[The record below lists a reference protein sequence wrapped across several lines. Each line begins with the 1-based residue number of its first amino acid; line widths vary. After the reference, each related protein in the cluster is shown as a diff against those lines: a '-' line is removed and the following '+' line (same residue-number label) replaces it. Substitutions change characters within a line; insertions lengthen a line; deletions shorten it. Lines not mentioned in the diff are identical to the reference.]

1 MKRKLFALALCI
13 VTAAILFTSA
23 GADEAEQAV
32 TFSLQQAVDYAL
44 ENSAAIKLA
53 NTAVDKA
60 EVGYREAKSAYDKA
74 DEAGE
79 LPRELRMQMSS
90 EMRFESYK
98 LAEGYYKE
106 MADMGRTLAK
116 AGREQAMETVKM
128 AVQNAYFNLLFA
140 QEKAKIQESVLESAE
155 RDMDIA
161 NKKYELG
168 MVSQVDVLSSEAAL
182 ESARLGYNTALRE
195 LEYQA
200 MSFNK
205 TLGLPL
211 KTSVNLTDSLTHEEP
226 PEADLEERV
235 ALALKNRYEV
245 IAAKEQ
251 YRVNELN
258 HRLTLGWYPE
268 NTFIT
273 RQARYD
279 MEKSHHQMVS
289 AEQDVELS
297 VRKAY
302 MDMHSAYESIN
313 VLGKNVERLQKAYDI
328 TRLRYDSGMATSQEV
343 VNALN
348 ALNDIKLQ
356 HLKAIHGYN
365 LARLQFEASSGIGI
379 AAAGGMGT
387 AVAGGAGGVGA
398 AGGAAAATAG
408 GF

>member
-1 MKRKLFALALCI
+1 
-13 VTAAILFTSA
+13 
-23 GADEAEQAV
+23 
-32 TFSLQQAVDYAL
+32 
-44 ENSAAIKLA
+44 
-53 NTAVDKA
+53 
-60 EVGYREAKSAYDKA
+60 
-74 DEAGE
+74 
-79 LPRELRMQMSS
+79 
-90 EMRFESYK
+90 
-98 LAEGYYKE
+98 

-116 AGREQAMETVKM
+116 AGREQARETVKM

-140 QEKAKIQESVLESAE
+140 QDKAEIQKSVLESAE
-155 RDMDIA
+155 KDMDIA

-182 ESARLGYNTALRE
+182 ESARLGYNTALRD

-211 KTSVNLTDSLTHEEP
+211 KTRVNLTDSLTHEEP
-226 PEADLEERV
+226 PEADLEEKV
-235 ALALKNRYEV
+235 ALALQNRYEV

-258 HRLTLGWYPE
+258 HKLTLGWYPE

-302 MDMHSAYESIN
+302 MDMYSAYESIN

-328 TRLRYDSGMATSQEV
+328 ARLRYDNGMATSQEV

-387 AVAGGAGGVGA
+387 AVAGGAGGATAAA
-398 AGGAAAATAG
+398 AGG
-408 GF
+408 F

>member
-1 MKRKLFALALCI
+1 M
-13 VTAAILFTSA
+13 
-23 GADEAEQAV
+23 
-32 TFSLQQAVDYAL
+32 DYAL
-44 ENSAAIKLA
+44 ENSAAIKLSY
-53 NTAVDKA
+53 TAVDKA

-74 DEAGE
+74 DDAGG
-79 LPRELRMQMSS
+79 LSREERMLMSS
-90 EMRFESYK
+90 QMLFENYK
-98 LAEGYYKE
+98 LTEGFYKE

-116 AGREQAMETVKM
+116 KGREQTIETVKM
-128 AVQNAYFNLLFA
+128 AVQNAYFNLLFVK
-140 QEKAKIQESVLESAE
+140 EKAQIQKSILDSAKK
-155 RDMDIA
+155 DMDIA

-182 ESARLGYNTALRE
+182 ESAKLGYNTALRD
-195 LEYQA
+195 LEYQV

-211 KTSVNLTDSLTHEEP
+211 KTEVTLTDSLAFEEP

-235 ALALKNRYEV
+235 TLALQNRYEV

-258 HRLTLGWYPE
+258 HKLTLGWYPE
-268 NTFIT
+268 NTFAT

-279 MEKSHHQMVS
+279 MENSHHKLVS

-302 MDMHSAYESIN
+302 MDMQSAYESIR
-313 VLGKNVERLQKAYDI
+313 VLGKNVERLEKAYDI
-328 TRLRYDSGMATSQEV
+328 ARLRYDTGMATSQEV

-356 HLKAIHGYN
+356 RLQAIHGYN
-365 LARLQFEASSGIGI
+365 LAKIQFEASSGIGV
-379 AAAGGMGT
+379 AAP
-387 AVAGGAGGVGA
+387 AVLTKEVRKSIKAKRDNERMAEWRA
-398 AGGAAAATAG
+398 
-408 GF
+408 

>member
-1 MKRKLFALALCI
+1 MKKKLLAVVLCV
-13 VTAAILFTSA
+13 VTACALFVSA
-23 GADEAEQAV
+23 GADEAKDTV

-44 ENSAAIKLA
+44 ENSAAIKLSY
-53 NTAVDKA
+53 TAVDKA

-74 DEAGE
+74 DDAGG
-79 LPRELRMQMSS
+79 LSREERMLMSS
-90 EMRFESYK
+90 QMLFENYK
-98 LAEGYYKE
+98 LTEGFYKE

-116 AGREQAMETVKM
+116 KGREQTIETVKM
-128 AVQNAYFNLLFA
+128 AVQNAYFNLLFVK
-140 QEKAKIQESVLESAE
+140 EKAQIQKSILDSAKK
-155 RDMDIA
+155 DMDIA

-182 ESARLGYNTALRE
+182 ESAKLGYNTALRD
-195 LEYQA
+195 LEYQV

-211 KTSVNLTDSLTHEEP
+211 KTEVTLTDSLAFEEP

-235 ALALKNRYEV
+235 TLALQNRYEV

-258 HRLTLGWYPE
+258 HKLTLGWYPE
-268 NTFIT
+268 NTFAT

-279 MEKSHHQMVS
+279 MENSHHKLVS

-302 MDMHSAYESIN
+302 MDMQSAYESIR
-313 VLGKNVERLQKAYDI
+313 VLGKNVERLEKAYDI
-328 TRLRYDSGMATSQEV
+328 ARLRYDTGMATSQEV

-356 HLKAIHGYN
+356 RLQAIYGYN
-365 LARLQFEASSGIGI
+365 LAKIQFEASSGIGV
-379 AAAGGMGT
+379 AAP
-387 AVAGGAGGVGA
+387 
-398 AGGAAAATAG
+398 G

>member
-1 MKRKLFALALCI
+1 MKRKLFALVLCL
-13 VTAAILFTSA
+13 VTAAFLFTSA
-23 GADEAEQAV
+23 GADEADQV
-32 TFSLQQAVDYAL
+32 MTFSLQQAVDYAL

-53 NTAVDKA
+53 NTAVEKA
-60 EVGYREAKSAYDKA
+60 EVGYKEAKNAYDKA
-74 DEAGE
+74 KGAGD
-79 LPRELRMQMSS
+79 LPREERMMMSS
-90 EMRFESYK
+90 EMRFESHK

-116 AGREQAMETVKM
+116 AGREQAIETVKM

-140 QEKAKIQESVLESAE
+140 KEKAEIQKSVLESAE
-155 RDMDIA
+155 KDMDIA

-182 ESARLGYNTALRE
+182 ESARLGYNTALRD
-195 LEYQA
+195 LEYQE

-211 KTSVNLTDSLTHEEP
+211 KTRVNLTDGLTHEEP

-235 ALALKNRYEV
+235 TLALQNRYEV

-258 HRLTLGWYPE
+258 HKLTLGWYPE
-268 NTFIT
+268 NTFVT

-279 MEKSHHQMVS
+279 MEKSHHQLVS
-289 AEQDVELS
+289 TEQDVELS

-328 TRLRYDSGMATSQEV
+328 ARLRYDNGMATSQEV

-379 AAAGGMGT
+379 AAAGGM
-387 AVAGGAGGVGA
+387 AAAAGSA
-398 AGGAAAATAG
+398 AGGAAASPAG